1 MFMYCEM
8 VHVVSEEQ
16 GMDKLIFKIYS
27 VDSVLSESM
36 TAMKQYFRTDTL
48 KTIMVNNKKQIDQCF
63 LDCMNMNTY

>member
-16 GMDKLIFKIYS
+16 GMDKLIFKTYF

-36 TAMKQYFRTDTL
+36 TAMKQYFRTDTP
-48 KTIMVNNKKQIDQCF
+48 KDHNGEQQKAN
-63 LDCMNMNTY
+63 